1 MKNYIRHIFQ
11 NNPIILYM
19 EREIVLSSY
28 SVKNK
33 ETNKPE
39 NFITNFTRTIALDNN
54 HQYMIGLNR
63 IINMSFTWFYINA
76 GYNNQLIRFS
86 KDSGS
91 TFTNISFPAGV
102 WNYTEINQHIK
113 DATVIQQANK
123 DDEFPINLE
132 FNETTFRVTIIM
144 KANYQLDLTKSNFH
158 ELIGFD
164 NIILKDPVNMGPRV
178 PNLSQDTDILNI
190 HCDLVN
196 SSLVDGEESD
206 IIFSFSTSVLRP
218 SYSFTLE
225 PRRITFNPLNKNTI
239 SSIRIYIT
247 DGKRRLINLN
257 NQDVSFSLILKKI
270 G

>member
-1 MKNYIRHIFQ
+1 
-11 NNPIILYM
+11 M

-33 ETNKPE
+33 DNNKPE
-39 NFITNFTRTIALDNN
+39 NFVTDFVRHIILDSN
-54 HQYMIGLNR
+54 HEYMIGLNR
-63 IINMSFTWFYINA
+63 IINMSFTWFNINA
-76 GYNNQLIRFS
+76 GYKNQLIGYS
-86 KDSGS
+86 EDSGS

-102 WNYTEINQHIK
+102 WNYTDMNQHIQE
-113 DATVIQQANK
+113 ATVIKQAN
-123 DDEFPINLE
+123 FE
-132 FNETTFRVTIIM
+132 FNETTFRVTITM
-144 KANYQLDLTKSNFH
+144 KENYQLDLTKSNFN

-164 NIILKDPVNMGPRV
+164 KKIIKDKVNIGPRV

-190 HCDLVN
+190 HCDFVN

-206 IIFSFSTSVLRP
+206 IIYSFSTSVLRP

-247 DGKRRLINLN
+247 DGKRRVINLN
-257 NQDVSFSLILKKI
+257 YQDVAFSLILKKF